1 MPEDVLDWLDYK
13 WSFDFPVGMFRAIC
27 ERLRGTPAR
36 LGERL
41 ADVPAARLTAKTGGK
56 WSVLEHAGHL
66 LLLEQMW
73 QARVEEFLRGA
84 ERLRPADIKNQATT
98 NAGFDR
104 QPPAKILGDFRN
116 ARAETMR
123 TLDRLTLEDAART
136 SIHPRL
142 NVPMRLVDHCFF
154 AAEHDDHHLALIH
167 SLLTSFGK

>member
-1 MPEDVLDWLDYK
+1 MPADVLDWLEYK
-13 WSFDFPVGMFRAIC
+13 WSFDFPVGMYRAIC

-36 LGERL
+36 LEERL
-41 ADVPAARLTAKTGGK
+41 VRVPAARLSASAGGK

-66 LLLEQMW
+66 VLLEPLW
-73 QARVEEFLRGA
+73 QARFEEFLQGA
-84 ERLRPADIKNQATT
+84 EQLRPADITNRATT
-98 NAGFDR
+98 EAGFNR
-104 QPPAKILGDFRN
+104 QPAEKILRDFRK

-123 TLDRLTLEDAART
+123 RLDKLTLEDAART

-167 SLLTSFGK
+167 SLLAGTER

>member
-1 MPEDVLDWLDYK
+1 MPGDVLDWLEYK

-36 LGERL
+36 LEERL
-41 ADVPAARLTAKTGGK
+41 ASVPATRLAARVGEK
-56 WSVLEHAGHL
+56 WTVLEHAGHL
-66 LLLEQMW
+66 VLLEQMW
-73 QARVEEFLRGA
+73 QARAGEFLRGA

-98 NAGFDR
+98 EAGFNER
-104 QPPAKILGDFRN
+104 PVQEVLREFRT
-116 ARAETMR
+116 ARAKTMR

-136 SIHPRL
+136 SVHPRL

-167 SLLTSFGK
+167 SLLREPGK